1 MTDSA
6 HILTEIRDNIVKR
19 DAIKAQL
26 VLDYLENVDQAVRE
40 QVIEAFASTP
50 PLI

>member
-6 HILTEIRDNIVKR
+6 HILTEIRGNIVKR

-26 VLDYLENVDQAVRE
+26 VLDYQIGRAHV
-40 QVIEAFASTP
+40 
-50 PLI
+50 